1 MTNLIIKKFNY
12 STKKYIL
19 NEVSADIFDKNKQ
32 NTLNIIN
39 IPKMSS
45 INYVIKKINQTKYLI
60 RKIILIQ
67 SFIRKLLSI
76 KKLKKKINDANIN
89 LSNLRNVK
97 KDNFSYEK
105 IYYNRRIFN
114 VILKF

>member
-1 MTNLIIKKFNY
+1 LTNLIIKKFNY

-32 NTLNIIN
+32 NALNIIN

-45 INYVIKKINQTKYLI
+45 INYAIKKINQKKYLI
-60 RKIILIQ
+60 TKIILIK
-67 SFIRKLLSI
+67 SVIRKLLSK
-76 KKLKKKINDANIN
+76 KKLKILIIDANIN
-89 LSNLRNVK
+89 LSIFSNVK
-97 KDNFSYEK
+97 KFFSYEK